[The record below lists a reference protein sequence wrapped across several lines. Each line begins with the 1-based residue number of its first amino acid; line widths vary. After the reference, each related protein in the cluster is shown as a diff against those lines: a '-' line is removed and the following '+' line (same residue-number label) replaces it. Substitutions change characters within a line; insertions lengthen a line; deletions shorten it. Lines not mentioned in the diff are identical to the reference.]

1 MMNSWTSA
9 HTEPHYFTRSNW
21 LRAGVLG
28 ANDGLIS
35 TASLLMGLAA
45 ADSSQSTLLLT
56 GVAALVG
63 GAVSMAAGEYVS
75 VSSQAD
81 TERADLHKEQQE
93 LRNNPAGELAELI
106 GIYRSRG
113 LDADLAEK
121 VAAALT
127 AHNALQAHARDE
139 IGIVEDVAAN
149 PLQAAC
155 ASAAAFLCG
164 CGFAI
169 GNDFVGRTFGA
180 ICFVGNHVDWFGKF
194 GGGICTI
201 GRRAD
206 VASREPCGD
215 LGGVGVGK
223 YGVDWWVVWGAGGL
237 MGGRLLYS

>member
-93 LRNNPAGELAELI
+93 LRNNPAGELVELI

-155 ASAAAFLCG
+155 ASAAAFCVGAVLPLVTILLAG
-164 CGFAI
+164 HSAQYALWATTLI
-169 GNDFVGRTFGA
+169 GLASLGA
-180 ICFVGNHVDWFGKF
+180 VSA
-194 GGGICTI
+194 
-201 GRRAD
+201 R
-206 VASREPCGD
+206 
-215 LGGVGVGK
+215 LGGAPMLPAVSRVVIWGVL
-223 YGVDWWVVWGAGGL
+223 ALASTALIGGL
-237 MGGRLLYS
+237 FGVQAV